1 MKKVFSCVCMTIIFL
16 FISTSAV
23 FSFVVDDVSVL
34 ENCRELYSEINSDG
48 AYLYG
53 YTIKCVYSAKV
64 LPNVNIRK
72 LEVSGKIRSVSHYKS
87 KTVALVEVSIDNFE
101 VVVLDNNTGI
111 YDYYKFNNMS
121 ELDVASFAFENNRV
135 YFVKTDSN
143 YNYVQSY
150 SLSGELLHTYK
161 FGKQLCNIFGNN
173 SKTYVRMYDGTIYR
187 LSENT
192 YEYIAEID
200 RNSSISN
207 AGANWIFSGTEL
219 ISLDNNQKETV
230 YNGAVNCVAY
240 NNGKVINS
248 RNKTLCIN
256 GTELYKF
263 NKEVEFLLSY
273 ENLISAITVD
283 FSSITLEIDMLEND
297 ENCFLNSPNEQTYK
311 INSDGIIYGVESGTT
326 VSLFKKS
333 YNTENVYDKNGYE
346 VTNGK
351 MKTGYRALI
360 NGKNR
365 LISIRGDITGEGN
378 VKSNDVSALMSALSG
393 KTKLSNIQSVSA
405 DYNFD
410 GKVNNID
417 LVLIAQNVK

>member
-1 MKKVFSCVCMTIIFL
+1 MTIIFL

-23 FSFVVDDVSVL
+23 FSYVVDDVSVL

-48 AYLYG
+48 SYLYG
-53 YTIKCVYSAKV
+53 YTINCVYSAKI

-161 FGKQLCNIFGNN
+161 FGKQLYNIFANN

-192 YEYIAEID
+192 YEYITESD
-200 RNSSISN
+200 RNSSVSN
-207 AGANWIFSGTEL
+207 AGANWIYCSTNKL
-219 ISLDNNQKETV
+219 ISLDNNQNKTV
-230 YNGAVNCVAY
+230 YNGTVNCVAY
-240 NNGKVINS
+240 NDGKVISS
-248 RNKTLCIN
+248 RNKTLYIN
-256 GTELYKF
+256 GTEVYKF
-263 NKEVEFLLSY
+263 NKEVEFLISY
-273 ENLISAITVD
+273 ANLISVIAVD

-297 ENCFLNSPNEQTYK
+297 ENCFLNSANEQTYK

-346 VTNGK
+346 VTSGK
-351 MKTGYRALI
+351 IKTGYRALI
-360 NGKNR
+360 NGENR

-393 KTKLSNIQSVSA
+393 KTKLNNIQFVSA